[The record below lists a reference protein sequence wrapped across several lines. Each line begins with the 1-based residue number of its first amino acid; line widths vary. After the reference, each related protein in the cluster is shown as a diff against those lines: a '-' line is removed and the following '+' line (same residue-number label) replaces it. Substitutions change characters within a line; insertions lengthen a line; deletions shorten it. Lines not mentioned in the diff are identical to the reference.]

1 MTIKSLY
8 RDYFQKS
15 RVFLYPALEIK
26 RGVSVTPIQTYVAW
40 EGRYTPEDRKFI
52 CLYHLRDDEEFV
64 RFEKTK
70 LTGNK
75 LFHDFI
81 QVDEDKAAYIFDFE
95 GLKADWDAFI
105 AGKYSKISAVHKKKI
120 KNFYGVYSSNFVYV
134 ESFLHPEK
142 YFSIYSEILGVDID
156 ELKKVGELCS
166 LPDLDQE
173 TLVMEI
179 QPVIYK
185 SEEK

>member
-26 RGVSVTPIQTYVAW
+26 RGVSVIPIQTYVAW
-40 EGRYTPEDRKFI
+40 EGHYALEDRKFI
-52 CLYHLRDDEEFV
+52 CLYQLRDDEEFV

-70 LTGNK
+70 LIGNK

-81 QVDEDKAAYIFDFE
+81 QIDDDKAAYVFDYSS
-95 GLKADWDAFI
+95 LKGDWDMFLL
-105 AGKYSKISAVHKKKI
+105 GKYSLMTSVHKKKI
-120 KNFYGVYSSNFVYV
+120 RNFYGVYSSNFAYV
-134 ESFLHPEK
+134 ESFLHPDK
-142 YFSIYSEILGVDID
+142 YFSIYSEILGVDVD

-166 LPDLDQE
+166 LPDIE
-173 TLVMEI
+173 KEILVMEV
-179 QPVIYK
+179 QPVIQK
-185 SEEK
+185 Q